1 MPGYG
6 QNSGRQF
13 ASLIVPGL
21 FAFAATGGLAAWEAV
36 RIAEA
41 RATVASG
48 WAAGV
53 AAGAGT
59 GLVLAA
65 LVIAPILVRRQRSRT
80 RGKLG
85 GALIITIT
93 MLVAVTFF
101 TSLPPRQ
108 YVSNSVPD
116 VITTG
121 VEVAEIA
128 YLSTV
133 FAGLAL
139 ASIAWIMAKAL
150 RSNPVLDD

>member
-1 MPGYG
+1 MPGHG
-6 QNSGRQF
+6 QNSGRRF
-13 ASLIVPGL
+13 ASLIMPGL
-21 FAFAATGGLAAWEAV
+21 FAFAATSGLAAWEAV

-65 LVIAPILVRRQRSRT
+65 LVIAPILVRRQRSWT
-80 RGKLG
+80 GGKLG

-93 MLVAVTFF
+93 MLVVVTFF

-108 YVSNSVPD
+108 YVPNPVPY

-121 VEVAEIA
+121 IGVAEIA
-128 YLSTV
+128 CLSTV

-139 ASIAWIMAKAL
+139 VSVAWIMAKAL
-150 RSNPVLDD
+150 EPNPFLDD

>member
-1 MPGYG
+1 M
-6 QNSGRQF
+6 
-13 ASLIVPGL
+13 PGL
-21 FAFAATGGLAAWEAV
+21 FAFAATSGLAAWEAV

-65 LVIAPILVRRQRSRT
+65 LVIPPILVRRQRSWTSR
-80 RGKLG
+80 KLA
-85 GALIITIT
+85 GALIVPITILT
-93 MLVAVTFF
+93 VVTLF

-108 YVSNSVPD
+108 YVPNSVPH

-121 VEVAEIA
+121 IEVAETA

-139 ASIAWIMAKAL
+139 MSVAWIMAKA
-150 RSNPVLDD
+150 RQPNSD